1 MKISDYYN
9 MNIYSDKASFVG
21 QVQDVVIS
29 DEEGRVIGLAFE
41 QRGDKVAT
49 IPYDS
54 IMAIGDIVLV
64 KSKTSEPAPEPKAEE
79 TEI

>member
-1 MKISDYYN
+1 
-9 MNIYSDKASFVG
+9 MNIYSYKASFVG
-21 QVQDVVIS
+21 QVRDVVLS

-49 IPYDS
+49 VPYDS

-64 KSKTSEPAPEPKAEE
+64 RTRQAEPEPATPEPTE
-79 TEI
+79 TEEE